1 MMSSRRTASRYRVLP
16 LPRVQREA
24 KKMLTP
30 QQLRESIELAKVL
43 RYYPDVPD
51 LSIEPCGS
59 GMELRIEAGSTNVQG
74 WLRAVFWIH
83 EESRTIYIVDLFWKK
98 TNSVSKADRL
108 RAEDRIRRLRSQLVE
123 GTVPWVSGK

>member
-1 MMSSRRTASRYRVLP
+1 MRSPGNASRYRVLP

-24 KKMLTP
+24 KKILTP
-30 QQLRESIELAKVL
+30 QQLRESVELVKLL

-59 GMELRIEAGSTNVQG
+59 GIELRIETGSTNVQG
-74 WLRAVFWIH
+74 WLRAIFWVH

-98 TNSVSKADRL
+98 SNTISKADRL
-108 RAEDRIRRLRSQLVE
+108 RAEDRIRRLGRQLAE
-123 GTVPWVSGK
+123 GADPWLSGE

>member
-1 MMSSRRTASRYRVLP
+1 MKLQGSATRYRVLP

-24 KKMLTP
+24 KKILTS
-30 QQLRESIELAKVL
+30 QQLRESIELAKLL

-59 GMELRIEAGSTNVQG
+59 GMELRIETSSTNIQG

-83 EESRTIYIVDLFWKK
+83 EKTRTIYIVDLFWKK
-98 TNSVSKADRL
+98 SNTISKADRL
-108 RAEDRIRRLRSQLVE
+108 RAEDRIRRLGSQLAE
-123 GTVPWVSGK
+123 GTDPWVSGE

>member
-1 MMSSRRTASRYRVLP
+1 MSSPGTAPRYRVLP

-59 GMELRIEAGSTNVQG
+59 GMELRIETGSTNVQG

-83 EESRTIYIVDLFWKK
+83 EKSRTIYIVDLFWKK
-98 TNSVSKADRL
+98 TNSISKADRL
-108 RAEDRIRRLRSQLVE
+108 RAEDRIRRLRRQLAE
-123 GTVPWVSGK
+123 GADPWVSGK